1 MISFLK
7 VSSSLPVIV
16 HVSELIMDLLNLSI
30 GQTIRFSVNQTLDG
44 SELIDQ
50 NKLWVI
56 SMIVNSIKISLE
68 ELLVQDVV

>member
-68 ELLVQDVV
+68 ELLVQDIV